1 MDVVQAVASD
11 ESFSAVPEHEDLES
25 MEMRLLLEAV
35 YRHHGYDFRGYARGS
50 LRRRLW
56 RRIEA
61 ESLQTISG
69 LQEKVLHDPSAMDR
83 LLIDLSISVT
93 AMFRDPSF
101 YLGFRSK
108 VVPLLRTYP
117 FIRIWAAG
125 CSSGEEVYSMAIL
138 LREEGLHE
146 RARIYATDMNQPIL
160 DNARRAVIP
169 LERMRAY
176 TQNYIRAG
184 GKRAFSEYYEADGKN
199 ARVDSDLLSNVVFA
213 QHNLVS
219 DRRFNEFN
227 VILCRNVMIYFDRE
241 LQDHVH
247 DLLYESL
254 VRYGILALGHKET
267 IRFTSHAG
275 RYEELDPVEK
285 IYRRV
290 G

>member
-1 MDVVQAVASD
+1 MDVAEAMAS
-11 ESFSAVPEHEDLES
+11 EKSLSSVPEHEDLES

-35 YRHHGYDFRGYARGS
+35 YRHYGYDFRGYARGS

-61 ESLQTISG
+61 EGLKTISG
-69 LQEKVLHDPSAMDR
+69 LQERILHDPRAIER
-83 LLIDLSISVT
+83 LLIDLSVSVT

-101 YLGFRSK
+101 YLAFRSK

-160 DNARRAVIP
+160 DTARSAVIP
-169 LERMRAY
+169 LDRMRAY

-199 ARVDSDLLSNVVFA
+199 ARVEPDLLSNVVFA

-267 IRFTSHAG
+267 IKFTSQAR
-275 RYEELDPVEK
+275 RYEELDPAEK

>member
-1 MDVVQAVASD
+1 MNVAEAVTSD
-11 ESFSAVPEHEDLES
+11 KSSPAVPEHEDLES
-25 MEMRLLLEAV
+25 MEMSLLLEAV
-35 YRHHGYDFRGYARGS
+35 YRHHGYDFRGYAKAS

-61 ESLQTISG
+61 ESLKTISG
-69 LQEKVLHDPSAMDR
+69 LQEKVLHDAGAMER
-83 LLIDLSISVT
+83 LLIDLSVGVT

-101 YLGFRSK
+101 YLAFRNK

-125 CSSGEEVYSMAIL
+125 CSSGEEVYSLTIL

-146 RARIYATDMNQPIL
+146 RARIYATDMNEPVL
-160 DNARRAVIP
+160 EAARRAVVP
-169 LERMRAY
+169 LDRMRAY

-184 GKRAFSEYYEADGKN
+184 GKRAFSEYYDAQGKN
-199 ARVDSDLLSNVVFA
+199 AQVDPALLSNVVFA

-254 VRYGILALGHKET
+254 VRYGVLALGHKET
-267 IRFTSHAG
+267 IRFTSHAA
-275 RYEELDPVEK
+275 RYEELDPAEK

>member
-1 MDVVQAVASD
+1 MDVAEAVTSD
-11 ESFSAVPEHEDLES
+11 ESLPAVPEHEHLES
-25 MEMRLLLEAV
+25 MEMHLLLEAV
-35 YRHHGYDFRGYARGS
+35 YRHHGYDFRGYAKAS

-61 ESLQTISG
+61 ESLKTISG
-69 LQEKVLHDPSAMDR
+69 LQEKVLHDPGAMER
-83 LLIDLSISVT
+83 
-93 AMFRDPSF
+93 
-101 YLGFRSK
+101 
-108 VVPLLRTYP
+108 P

-125 CSSGEEVYSMAIL
+125 CSSGEEVYSMSIL
-138 LREEGLHE
+138 LREEGLHD

-160 DNARRAVIP
+160 DAARRAVIP
-169 LERMRAY
+169 LDRMRAY
-176 TQNYIRAG
+176 TQNYIHAG
-184 GKRAFSEYYEADGKN
+184 GKRAFSEYYDAQGKN
-199 ARVDSDLLSNVVFA
+199 AQVDPELLSNVVFA

-241 LQDHVH
+241 LQDQVH

-254 VRYGILALGHKET
+254 VRYGVLALGHKET
-267 IRFTSHAG
+267 IRFTSHAH
-275 RYEELDPVEK
+275 RYEELDPAEK

>member
-1 MDVVQAVASD
+1 MDVAQAVASG
-11 ESFSAVPEHEDLES
+11 ESSSAVPEHEDLES
-25 MEMRLLLEAV
+25 MEMHLLLEAV

-61 ESLQTISG
+61 EGLKTISG
-69 LQEKVLHDPSAMDR
+69 LQERILHDPGAIER
-83 LLIDLSISVT
+83 LLIDLSVSVT

-101 YLGFRSK
+101 YLTFRHK

-138 LREEGLHE
+138 LREEGLHD
-146 RARIYATDMNQPIL
+146 RARIYATDMSEPIL
-160 DNARRAVIP
+160 DTARRAVIP
-169 LERMRAY
+169 VERMRAY

-184 GKRAFSEYYEADGKN
+184 GKRAFSEYYDAQGKN
-199 ARVDSDLLSNVVFA
+199 AQVDQDLLSNVVFA

-227 VILCRNVMIYFDRE
+227 VILCRNVMIYFDQE
-241 LQDHVH
+241 LQDRVH

-267 IRFTSHAG
+267 IRFTSHAD
-275 RYEELDPVEK
+275 RYEEFDPMEK

>member
-1 MDVVQAVASD
+1 MDVADVETD
-11 ESFSAVPEHEDLES
+11 ESLPADKKHEDVES
-25 MEMRLLLEAV
+25 MEMRLLLEAI
-35 YRHHGYDFRGYARGS
+35 YRHYGYDFRGYARGS

-61 ESLQTISG
+61 EGLQTVSG
-69 LQEKVLHDPSAMDR
+69 LQERVLHDPDVMER
-83 LLIDLSISVT
+83 LLMDLSVNVT

-101 YLGFRSK
+101 YLAFRTR

-125 CSSGEEVYSMAIL
+125 CSTGEEVYSMSIV

-160 DNARRAVIP
+160 DSARNAVIP
-169 LERMRAY
+169 LDRMRAY
-176 TQNYIRAG
+176 THNYIRAG
-184 GKRAFSEYYEADGKN
+184 GKRAFSEYYEAKGTS
-199 ARVDSDLLSNVVFA
+199 ARVDPDLLANVVFA

-219 DRRFNEFN
+219 DRCFNEFN
-227 VILCRNVMIYFDRE
+227 VILCRNVMIYVDRA
-241 LQDHVH
+241 LQDRVH
-247 DLLYESL
+247 GLLYESL
-254 VRYGILALGHKET
+254 ARFGILALGYRET
-267 IRFTSHAG
+267 IRFTSHAD

-290 G
+290 A

>member
-1 MDVVQAVASD
+1 VAEAVTSD
-11 ESFSAVPEHEDLES
+11 ESLPAVPEHEDLES
-25 MEMRLLLEAV
+25 MEMHLLLEAV
-35 YRHHGYDFRGYARGS
+35 YRHHGYDFRGYAKAS

-61 ESLQTISG
+61 ESLKTISG
-69 LQEKVLHDPSAMDR
+69 LQEKVLHDPGAMER
-83 LLIDLSISVT
+83 LLIDLSVGVT

-101 YLGFRSK
+101 YLSFRDK

-125 CSSGEEVYSMAIL
+125 CSSGEEVYSMSIL
-138 LREEGLHE
+138 LREEGLHD

-160 DNARRAVIP
+160 DAARRAVIP
-169 LERMRAY
+169 LDRMRAY

-184 GKRAFSEYYEADGKN
+184 GKRAFSEYYDAQGKN
-199 ARVDSDLLSNVVFA
+199 AQVDPDLLSNVVFA

-241 LQDHVH
+241 LQDQVH

-254 VRYGILALGHKET
+254 VRYGVLALGHKET
-267 IRFTSHAG
+267 IRLTSHAH
-275 RYEELDPVEK
+275 RYEELDPAEK

>member
-1 MDVVQAVASD
+1 MDVAQAMASD
-11 ESFSAVPEHEDLES
+11 ESLSGVPEHEDLES

-61 ESLQTISG
+61 EGLKTISG
-69 LQEKVLHDPSAMDR
+69 LQERILHDPGAIER
-83 LLIDLSISVT
+83 LLIDLSVSVT

-101 YLGFRSK
+101 YLTFRSK
-108 VVPLLRTYP
+108 VVPLLKTYP

-125 CSSGEEVYSMAIL
+125 CSSGEEVYSLAIL

-146 RARIYATDMNQPIL
+146 RARIYATDMSQPIL
-160 DNARRAVIP
+160 DTARRAVIP
-169 LERMRAY
+169 LDRMRAY

-199 ARVDSDLLSNVVFA
+199 ARVEPDLLSNVVFA

-227 VILCRNVMIYFDRE
+227 VILCRNVMIYFDRQ

-267 IRFTSHAG
+267 IRFTSQAR
-275 RYEELDPVEK
+275 RYEELDPAEK

>member
-1 MDVVQAVASD
+1 MDVAEAMAS
-11 ESFSAVPEHEDLES
+11 EKSLSSVREHEDLES

-35 YRHHGYDFRGYARGS
+35 YRHYGYDFRGYARGS

-61 ESLQTISG
+61 EGLKTISG
-69 LQEKVLHDPSAMDR
+69 LQERILHDPRAIER
-83 LLIDLSISVT
+83 LLIDLSVSVT

-101 YLGFRSK
+101 YLAFRSK

-160 DNARRAVIP
+160 DTARSAVIP
-169 LERMRAY
+169 LDRMRAY

-199 ARVDSDLLSNVVFA
+199 ARVEPDLLSNVVFA

-267 IRFTSHAG
+267 IKFTSQAR
-275 RYEELDPVEK
+275 RYEELDPAEK

>member
-1 MDVVQAVASD
+1 MADTVTSNEALS
-11 ESFSAVPEHEDLES
+11 EGLEHEGLES
-25 MEMRLLLEAV
+25 METRLLLEAV
-35 YRHHGYDFRGYARGS
+35 FRHYGYDFRGYAKAS

-61 ESLQTISG
+61 EGLKTVSG
-69 LQEKVLHDPSAMDR
+69 LQERVLHDPETMER
-83 LLIDLSISVT
+83 LLIDLSVGVT

-101 YLGFRSK
+101 YLAFRGR

-138 LREEGLHE
+138 LREEGLHD
-146 RARIYATDMNQPIL
+146 RTRIYATDMNLPIL
-160 DNARRAVIP
+160 DAARRALLP
-169 LERMRAY
+169 LDRMQAY

-184 GKRAFSEYYEADGKN
+184 GKRAFSEYYDARGKN
-199 ARVDSDLLSNVVFA
+199 AQVDRSLLSNVVFA

-227 VILCRNVMIYFDRE
+227 VILCRNVMIYFDRD

-254 VRYGILALGHKET
+254 VPHGILALGRMET
-267 IRFTSHAG
+267 IRYTSHAH
-275 RYEELDPVEK
+275 RYEELEPAEK

>member
-1 MDVVQAVASD
+1 VDVADTLVSNEAGQAQS
-11 ESFSAVPEHEDLES
+11 EREDLES

-35 YRHHGYDFRGYARGS
+35 YRHHGYDFRGYARAS

-56 RRIEA
+56 RRINA
-61 ESLQTISG
+61 EGLRTISG
-69 LQEKVLHDPSAMDR
+69 LQEMVLHDARAMER
-83 LLIDLSISVT
+83 LLMDLSVGVT

-101 YLGFRSK
+101 YRALRSK
-108 VVPLLRTYP
+108 VVPILRTYP
-117 FIRIWAAG
+117 FVRIWVAG
-125 CSSGEEVYSMAIL
+125 CSSGEEVFSMTIL
-138 LREEGLHE
+138 LREEGLQE

-160 DNARRAVIP
+160 EAARSAVLP
-169 LERMRAY
+169 LDRMQAY

-184 GKRAFSEYYEADGKN
+184 GTRAFSEYYAANGKD
-199 ARVDSDLLSNVVFA
+199 AQLDPDLLSNVVFA

-247 DLLYESL
+247 HLLYESL
-254 VRYGILALGHKET
+254 IRYGVLALGRVET
-267 IRFTSHAG
+267 IRFTSHAES
-275 RYEELDPVEK
+275 YEELDPAEK

>member
-1 MDVVQAVASD
+1 MDVAQAVASG
-11 ESFSAVPEHEDLES
+11 ESSSAVPEHEDLES
-25 MEMRLLLEAV
+25 MEMHLLLEAV

-61 ESLQTISG
+61 EGLKTISG
-69 LQEKVLHDPSAMDR
+69 LQERILHDPEAIER
-83 LLIDLSISVT
+83 LLIDLSVSVT

-101 YLGFRSK
+101 YLTFRHK

-138 LREEGLHE
+138 LREEGLHD
-146 RARIYATDMNQPIL
+146 RARIYATDMSEPIL
-160 DNARRAVIP
+160 DTARRAVIP
-169 LERMRAY
+169 VERMRAY

-184 GKRAFSEYYEADGKN
+184 GKRAFSEYYDAQGKN
-199 ARVDSDLLSNVVFA
+199 AQVDQDLLSNVVFA

-227 VILCRNVMIYFDRE
+227 VILCRNVMIYFDQE
-241 LQDHVH
+241 LQDRVH
-247 DLLYESL
+247 NLLYESL

-267 IRFTSHAG
+267 IRFTSHAD
-275 RYEELDPVEK
+275 RYEEFDPMEK